1 MTTFLAACRGRVNR
15 FRRRMKITMFRQV
28 LLLHSML
35 LMGACGGGAP
45 EANTG
50 PDTIAAESG
59 VTVAGRLPGSGAVAY
74 SGAAIWDG
82 TGVPAHLGKSLL
94 VRDGRIEGIVAE
106 LPEGVKT
113 VDLAGRYIVPGFI
126 NAHGHVSGLW
136 ADDSAQDAASR
147 VRGDL
152 DLYARYGVT
161 TVLSLGGAPAEALTI
176 RDAQNSANLSHARVL
191 VAGEVVTGNTPAEA
205 SSIAL
210 GNLANGVSWLKL
222 RVDDNLGASTK
233 MPWSA
238 IHVAMNAAKASDVPV
253 ATHIFY
259 MDDAQRLL
267 EMGTSLIAHSVR
279 DREVTDEFVQ
289 AMLDSGVCYV
299 PTLVRE
305 VSTFVYSER
314 PDWFDDPFFLEAA
327 NRREMARVSRPEF
340 QARVAESPA
349 AAGYRRAL
357 VQAQDNLRI
366 LIGSG
371 VAIAFGTDSG
381 PAGRF
386 PGYFEH
392 MEFDLMTEA
401 GLTPGEIL
409 ASATSVAAD
418 CLGLD
423 DVGTLEA
430 GKWADFV
437 VLREDPIADIE
448 ATRSIEA
455 VYVAGN
461 AVTR

>member
-1 MTTFLAACRGRVNR
+1 MTTFLAAGRGRVNR
-15 FRRRMKITMFRQV
+15 FRRRMKITMFRQA

-59 VTVAGRLPGSGAVAY
+59 VTVAGGLPGSGAVAY

-106 LPEGVKT
+106 TPEGVKT

-126 NAHGHVSGLW
+126 NTHGHVSGRW
-136 ADDSAQDAASR
+136 ADDSVRDATSR

-152 DLYARYGVT
+152 GLYARYGVT
-161 TVLSLGGAPAEALTI
+161 TVLSLGGAPAETLAI
-176 RDAQNSANLSHARVL
+176 RDAQNSVNLSHARVL
-191 VAGEVVTGNTPAEA
+191 VAGEVVAGNTPAEA

-222 RVDDNLGASTK
+222 RVDDNLGTSTK

-238 IHVAMNAAKASDVPV
+238 IQVAMNAAKTSDVPV

-305 VSTFVYSER
+305 VSTFVYSAR
-314 PDWFDDPFFLEAA
+314 PAWFDDPFFLEAA
-327 NRREMARVSRPEF
+327 NRREMARVSQPEF
-340 QARVAESPA
+340 QARVEGNPA
-349 AAGYRRAL
+349 AAGYRSAL

-371 VAIAFGTDSG
+371 VPIAFGTDSG

-392 MEFDLMTEA
+392 MEFDLMAEA
-401 GLTPGEIL
+401 GLTSGEIL
-409 ASATSVAAD
+409 ASATSVAAN

-437 VLREDPIADIE
+437 VLREDPIADIQ

-455 VYVAGN
+455 VYIAGN